1 MPSLLSL
8 MSSQPLR
15 TVAAGEVLIAQGS
28 PPGDLYVLESGTLTV
43 TREGIDIAT
52 IAQPGAVVGEMSLL
66 LDRPHSATVRA
77 LSASAVRVLADAG
90 RVLDTNPVLTRGLAA
105 LLAARLDATSALIVA
120 LSRQHEGK
128 AEASLFDR
136 ILDVLHLPAIDADY
150 FPVER
155 RDLFGSNEEK
165 GL

>member
-15 TVAAGEVLIAQGS
+15 TLAAGDQLIAEGGAS
-28 PPGDLYVLESGTLTV
+28 GDLYVLESGSLAV
-43 TREGIDIAT
+43 TRQGVEIAT
-52 IAQPGAVVGEMSLL
+52 ITQAGAVVGEMSLL

-77 LSASAVRVLADAG
+77 QAPTRVRVLADAR
-90 RVLDTNPVLTRGLAA
+90 RVLDTNPVLTKGLAA
-105 LLAARLDATSALIVA
+105 LLAARLDATSALIVE
-120 LSRQHEGK
+120 LSRQHPGK
-128 AEASLFDR
+128 AETSFFDR

-155 RDLFGSNEEK
+155 HDLFDGGDEK
-165 GL
+165 